1 MIRVLTISREY
12 GSGGASIAAILSR
25 RLGWRLIDD
34 CLIAQIAQTG
44 KTSAEAVQAHQE
56 TVDPWF
62 HRIMKALWRG
72 GFEGAVSSTESEA
85 VDADAIARLWHRV
98 ILEAAA
104 IGDCVTVGRG
114 GQCLLQER
122 EDTFHVYVYAPM
134 RERVERLRTRE
145 PRGTDLAA
153 AARDRDQRRAAYIR
167 HYFNQ
172 DWTNPHLYQ
181 LMVCSGIGVEESAD
195 TILCAAGLDR

>member
-1 MIRVLTISREY
+1 VIRVLTISREY
-12 GSGGASIAAILSR
+12 GRGGASIAEILSR

-44 KTSAEAVQAHQE
+44 KTSAEAIQAHQE

-72 GFEGAVSSTESEA
+72 GFEGAVASAESEA
-85 VDADAIARLWHRV
+85 ADADAIARLWHRV

-122 EDTFHVYVYAPM
+122 EDTFHVYVYGPM

-145 PRGTDLAA
+145 SRDIDLAA

-172 DWTNPHLYQ
+172 EWTNPHLYQ
-181 LMVCSGIGVEESAD
+181 LMVCSGIGVEKCAE
-195 TILCAAGLDR
+195 TILRAAGLDR